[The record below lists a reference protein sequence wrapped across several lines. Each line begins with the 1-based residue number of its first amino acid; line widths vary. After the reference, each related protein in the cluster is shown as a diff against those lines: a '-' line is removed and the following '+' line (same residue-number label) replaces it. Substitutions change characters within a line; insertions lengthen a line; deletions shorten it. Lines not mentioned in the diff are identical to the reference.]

1 MRVKDLTRLVPEAID
16 SQIFLALHRL
26 EIDPR
31 YDLAIRHTF
40 NHDLNVEAV
49 KHSIEIEV
57 PKNGKKSHRGKK
69 IKEMVHNL
77 NIATNFFS
85 TTYGGKLSE
94 EMLFD
99 TLSIIEPTVKPVAY
113 RSPSDPMTRALGMQ
127 RIYPQNVNEQ
137 MNKFIDSNEHLFL
150 PIDKAFHA
158 HFHITRIHPFRDGN
172 GRLARLVQNGML
184 MKAKLPPIVI
194 EIFDRADYMDLLN
207 SAQRSYEA
215 NNNRNTSEVS
225 RFYSYLGIKLRDSII
240 DINKRLAGKNN

>member
-1 MRVKDLTRLVPEAID
+1 MRIKDLTRLVPESID

-26 EIDPR
+26 EVDPR
-31 YDLAIRHTF
+31 YDLAVRHTF

-49 KHSIEIEV
+49 KHSIDIEF
-57 PKNGKKSHRGKK
+57 PKNGKKSHRGKN
-69 IKEMVHNL
+69 IKEMVKNL
-77 NIATNFFS
+77 NVATNFFAMNY
-85 TTYGGKLSE
+85 TGGLNE

-99 TLSIIEPTVKPVAY
+99 TLSIIEPSVKPVAY
-113 RSPSDPMTRALGMQ
+113 RGLSDPMTRALGMQ
-127 RIYPQNVNEQ
+127 RIYPQNVDEQ
-137 MNKFIDSNEHLFL
+137 MQKFIDSNGHLFL

-194 EIFDRADYMDLLN
+194 ETFDRRDYIDLLN
-207 SAQRSYEA
+207 NAQRSYEG

-225 RFYSYLGIKLRDSII
+225 RFYSYLGLKLRDSII
-240 DINKRLAGKNN
+240 DINKRLVHKN